1 MTYIVSGARGVKLYS
16 FTVTLRCA
24 SIWKMRQMSD
34 RRLGDKTTG
43 KVNWTTENSV
53 QVWVSVIDLEIL
65 FIGPVGVSVG

>member
-1 MTYIVSGARGVKLYS
+1 
-16 FTVTLRCA
+16 
-24 SIWKMRQMSD
+24 MRQMSD